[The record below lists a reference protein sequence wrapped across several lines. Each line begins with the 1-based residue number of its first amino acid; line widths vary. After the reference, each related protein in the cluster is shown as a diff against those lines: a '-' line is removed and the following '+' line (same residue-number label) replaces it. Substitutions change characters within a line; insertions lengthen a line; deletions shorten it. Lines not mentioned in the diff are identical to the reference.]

1 MDKPLFELNNH
12 QRACL
17 GLTPVEPHWELI
29 QLIPSPY
36 DMDDSYAYVDGIHI
50 RKMIRVSEESYQET
64 SLKETLSEDGKFIQP
79 KTDKGKPVKLT
90 AANLE
95 KRTPVGISF
104 SWLRDHIFVYNNTAQ
119 QGYYDSF
126 SEGPELS
133 LKTMPDFLAWL
144 DKWCADTTE
153 DDIANVAAFA
163 ARPRVHQKY
172 REGDFFRYRI
182 DRRHWAYGRILFN
195 YDRLRKEKVEFWDVF
210 FGKPLVVAVYR
221 IMTEEPLNDI
231 EKLAGLP
238 MLPSQLIMDNMFYY
252 GEAEIIGNKPLTP
265 EEEDFPINYGMSKA
279 IHEKI
284 LYLQCGR
291 LYRKKLLGTRLFED
305 DFSFCAIGWDTHVRI
320 SVLEDCIREN
330 SNRPYWEQ
338 PSFYYVMYDLRNP
351 KFKTQR
357 EAVFKQFGLNA
368 ADYVKPDDEQAEST
382 GSATTNT
389 SVKKSFLDLFKKH

>member
-50 RKMIRVSEESYQET
+50 RKMIRVSEESYQEI
-64 SLKETLSEDGKFIQP
+64 SLQETLSEDGKFIQP

-238 MLPSQLIMDNMFYY
+238 MLPSQLIMDNHFYY

-265 EEEDFPINYGMSKA
+265 KEEDYPIHYGKSKDSR
-279 IHEKI
+279 EKV

-291 LYRKKLLGTRLFED
+291 LCRKLPLGKPLFEWD
-305 DFSFCAIGWDTHVRI
+305 LSHCGIGFSMDVRVT
-320 SVLEDCIREN
+320 VLEACIREE
-330 SNRPYWEQ
+330 SNRPYWDQ
-338 PSFYYVMYDLRNP
+338 PRLYSVREDLRNP
-351 KFKTQR
+351 KLKAER

-368 ADYVKPDDEQAEST
+368 TDYVKEEIPAKES
-382 GSATTNT
+382 
-389 SVKKSFLDLFKKH
+389 FFDHFKKK

>member
-1 MDKPLFELNNH
+1 MDKPIFELTNQ
-12 QRACL
+12 QRACF
-17 GLTPVEPHWELI
+17 GIEPVEAHWELI
-29 QLIPSPY
+29 ELIPSPY
-36 DMDDSYAYVDGIHI
+36 DMDDAYAYIDGIHV

-64 SLKETLSEDGKFIQP
+64 SLRETLSDDGKFILP

-95 KRTPVGISF
+95 KRTPVGMSF

-238 MLPSQLIMDNMFYY
+238 MLPSQLIMDNHFYY

-265 EEEDFPINYGMSKA
+265 KEEDYPIHYGKSKDSR
-279 IHEKI
+279 EKV

-291 LYRKKLLGTRLFED
+291 LCRKLPLGKPLFEWD
-305 DFSFCAIGWDTHVRI
+305 LSHCGIGFSMDVRVP
-320 SVLEDCIREN
+320 VLEACIREE
-330 SNRPYWEQ
+330 SNRPYWDQ
-338 PSFYYVMYDLRNP
+338 PRLYSVREDLRNP
-351 KFKTQR
+351 KLKAER

-368 ADYVKPDDEQAEST
+368 ADYVKADGTDSPNEQPT
-382 GSATTNT
+382 
-389 SVKKSFLDLFKKH
+389 KKSFFDIFKKK

>member
-1 MDKPLFELNNH
+1 
-12 QRACL
+12 
-17 GLTPVEPHWELI
+17 VELI

-64 SLKETLSEDGKFIQP
+64 SLRETLSDDGKFILP

-95 KRTPVGISF
+95 KRTPVGMSF
-104 SWLRDHIFVYNNTAQ
+104 SWLRDHIFVFNNTAQ

-126 SEGPELS
+126 AEGPDLP
-133 LKTMPDFLAWL
+133 LKTLPEFLAWL
-144 DKWCADTTE
+144 DKWCAETTE
-153 DDIANVAAFA
+153 KDLSDVAAFA

-238 MLPSQLIMDNMFYY
+238 MLPSQLIMDNHCYY

-265 EEEDFPINYGMSKA
+265 EEEDYPIHYGRSKNA
-279 IHEKI
+279 REEA
-284 LYLQCGR
+284 LYLQSGP
-291 LYRKKLLGTRLFED
+291 LYRKMPFSECLFEQ
-305 DFSFCAIGWDTHVRI
+305 DFSHCGIGFSMDVRVP
-320 SVLEDCIREN
+320 VLEACIREG

-338 PSFYYVMYDLRNP
+338 PRLYSVQEDLRNP
-351 KFKTQR
+351 KLKTER

-368 ADYVKPDDEQAEST
+368 ADYVRDE
-382 GSATTNT
+382 SATGKENVPAPTD
-389 SVKKSFLDLFKKH
+389 SPAKKSFFDIFKKK

>member
-64 SLKETLSEDGKFIQP
+64 SLQETLSEDGKFIQP

-95 KRTPVGISF
+95 KRTPVGMSF

-238 MLPSQLIMDNMFYY
+238 MLPSQLIMDNHFYY

-265 EEEDFPINYGMSKA
+265 KEEDYPIHYGKSKDSR
-279 IHEKI
+279 EKV

-291 LYRKKLLGTRLFED
+291 LCRKLPLGKPLFER
-305 DFSFCAIGWDTHVRI
+305 DFSHCGIGWSLDVRVP
-320 SVLEDCIREN
+320 VLEACIREN
-330 SNRPYWEQ
+330 SNRPFWEQ
-338 PSFYYVMYDLRNP
+338 PQWVQNQYDLRNP
-351 KFKTQR
+351 KLKTER

-368 ADYVKPDDEQAEST
+368 ADYVRDE
-382 GSATTNT
+382 SAAGKENVPAPTDTPA
-389 SVKKSFLDLFKKH
+389 KKSFFDIFKKK

>member
-64 SLKETLSEDGKFIQP
+64 SLQETLSEDGKFIQP

-95 KRTPVGISF
+95 KRTPVGMSF

-238 MLPSQLIMDNMFYY
+238 MLPSQLIMDNHFYY

-265 EEEDFPINYGMSKA
+265 KEEDYPIHYGKSKDSR
-279 IHEKI
+279 EKV

-291 LYRKKLLGTRLFED
+291 LCRKLPLGKPLFEW
-305 DFSFCAIGWDTHVRI
+305 DFSHCGIGFNIEVRI
-320 SVLEDCIREN
+320 SVLKDCIRAN
-330 SNRPYWEQ
+330 SNLPFWEQ
-338 PSFYYVMYDLRNP
+338 PLLYWVKDDLRNP
-351 KFKTQR
+351 KLKTER

-368 ADYVKPDDEQAEST
+368 ADYVRDE
-382 GSATTNT
+382 SAAGKENVPAPTD
-389 SVKKSFLDLFKKH
+389 SPAKKSFFDIFKKK